1 MIANLIHPTV
11 AELETLNNG
20 KPVKVARDFDIGDS
34 IQCLRY
40 YAGMY
45 RKLAS
50 WRHDIWY
57 IHP

>member
-1 MIANLIHPTV
+1 MGVRVTHSIHTTV

-40 YAGMY
+40 YAG
-45 RKLAS
+45 AS
-50 WRHDIWY
+50 RRLI
-57 IHP
+57 I